1 MSTELP
7 ARLGPDRGHRG
18 GGARGGIWY
27 LHHINS
33 LHLTLFRP
41 YRGDPWPQG
50 VQEDDDVHWQWSRR
64 RHPLPSADADDDDT
78 PSGPIDLTRLRVSI
92 RRGRR

>member
-1 MSTELP
+1 MSTELL
-7 ARLGPDRGHRG
+7 LGSVPI
-18 GGARGGIWY
+18 AAIAVAVLAGGIWY

-50 VQEDDDVHWQWSRR
+50 VQEDDDVHWHWSRR